1 MPIGVIERKILMKTF
16 AMTIIS
22 VLTFTG
28 AMGPINL
35 INYVR

>member
-1 MPIGVIERKILMKTF
+1 MKTF

-35 INYVR
+35 INDVRDLSGSWNKR